1 MLVILVFLQ
10 TCRKSPVVSS
20 ISKLNYKRV
29 SVPLSVTAI
38 LEFNERTGGCMKSD
52 GS

>member
-1 MLVILVFLQ
+1 MFVILVFLQ
-10 TCRKSPVVSS
+10 TRRKSPVMPS
-20 ISKLNYKRV
+20 ISKQYHKRI

-38 LEFNERTGGCMKSD
+38 LDFNKRTGSCMKSD